1 MITQLTE
8 ELAEIT
14 EREAARADK
23 KWPRYA
29 SHHEAYAVLL
39 EEVQEAWS
47 ELKGLRNTLNL
58 YWGSIRNNRTE
69 DFDDLLYTIRR
80 QALLCAAESVQAA
93 AVCERALKT
102 MEDSAWKE

>member
-1 MITQLTE
+1 MLTE
-8 ELAEIT
+8 ELTEIT

-39 EEVQEAWS
+39 EEVLEAQE
-47 ELKGLRNTLNL
+47 ELIKLRHALDL
-58 YWGSIRNNRTE
+58 YWGAIRNNRTE

-93 AVCERALKT
+93 AVCERALQT
-102 MEDSAWKE
+102 MEDSSWKK